1 MRTVLRQLILLIV
14 LMGLSPSTDGWV
26 TPSTAQRPGPV
37 QPTRILFLFDASQ
50 SMYARWE
57 SNTKYEVAR
66 QMLGEMVD
74 SLQGMS
80 NLELALRV
88 YGHTKRYPPQ
98 DCDDTRLE
106 VPFGKNNGTSIKKRL
121 EEISP
126 SGTTPIARALEEC
139 GNDFPKTAARNI
151 IILITDGIEEC
162 KGDPCAVSAMLQ
174 KKGIILKP
182 FVIGLGLNQ
191 EFIKSFDCVGN
202 YFDATDEVQFRTA
215 FNIVITQALNNTT
228 AQVNLLDSYGKP
240 TETNAGMTF
249 YDRRSGA
256 IRYNLIHTI
265 NAKGV
270 PDTVQI
276 DPLGSYRL
284 TVHTIPPITKDSIT
298 LTPGKHNIIA
308 VDAPQGDLQLKI
320 DGTHDYKKLKAIVR
334 RSGEKN
340 TLNVQDFDQST
351 RYLTG
356 TYDLEILTVPRIY
369 INDVNIAQ
377 SKTTSVQIPT
387 PGMVTLTCNAP
398 GYGDILLEEKNE
410 LRLVHRLALNTTRES
425 IVLQPGL
432 YRIVFRPK
440 NSQSSIYTIEKT
452 FRVTSG
458 SSTPVQI
465 N

>member
-1 MRTVLRQLILLIV
+1 
-14 LMGLSPSTDGWV
+14 
-26 TPSTAQRPGPV
+26 
-37 QPTRILFLFDASQ
+37 
-50 SMYARWE
+50 MYARWE

-334 RSGEKN
+334 RSGEKK